1 MAAMDEDWSRERHQ
15 GTDERGLGPWAPELS
30 SRRSCQKRA
39 RHTRLEE
46 ERVAQSGLGAASMK
60 LDWGE
65 VQALVLEVE
74 ENGGVDG
81 RLCACG
87 GEEQRAER

>member
-1 MAAMDEDWSRERHQ
+1 MLRHDREEVPWRPWMRTGAGRDTRAQTSAA
-15 GTDERGLGPWAPELS
+15 WAPELS

-81 RLCACG
+81 RL
-87 GEEQRAER
+87 

>member
-1 MAAMDEDWSRERHQ
+1 
-15 GTDERGLGPWAPELS
+15 
-30 SRRSCQKRA
+30 
-39 RHTRLEE
+39 
-46 ERVAQSGLGAASMK
+46 MK